1 MAASSSISSGAWA
14 SPAPAPAQCVP
25 FPGITVGIPT
35 FSLVWKSG
43 MVTLDVGFPTFPGL
57 ICPLAATQNLH
68 RIQYLVCS
76 EDFRSIRWFHVDTRR
91 TMSVSTPP
99 HPNIHGV
106 RRSCASV
113 ASSFMRPQCHSAP
126 RAYAHAQARG
136 VRAAI
141 AAFIAATS
149 ASSAVTRSFIS
160 FLRGFGWGWAVWVS
174 GDPQVA
180 RTSYR

>member
-1 MAASSSISSGAWA
+1 
-14 SPAPAPAQCVP
+14 
-25 FPGITVGIPT
+25 
-35 FSLVWKSG
+35 

-76 EDFRSIRWFHVDTRR
+76 EDFRSIRWFHVDTLTAHHERLD
-91 TMSVSTPP
+91 TPASE
-99 HPNIHGV
+99 HTWRASFVCV
-106 RRSCASV
+106 RCVKLHASAMPQCASSV
-113 ASSFMRPQCHSAP
+113 RTRTSK
-126 RAYAHAQARG
+126 G